1 MTSRRQGFVDG
12 KILAPAPEVD
22 FALVLSRV
30 IASAEENPS
39 QLRNIVY
46 ELARIKLHEEMSRRS
61 PPADSP
67 GTRQLSVALEFAIER
82 VETIHSKHDSLEA
95 IQSLHRLADI
105 SEIKAQ
111 PTGGLLHHEHPLPSF
126 LTRETP
132 TRNIGPGWLPGGAPL
147 LRGAIVAILALVLCG
162 LLDHQFGLFGSCAL
176 KVLTLVVTKLEKIE
190 IMASGER
197 SGSRF

>member
-1 MTSRRQGFVDG
+1 MTSGRQECVDG

-30 IASAEENPS
+30 IASAEDDPS

-46 ELARIKLHEEMSRRS
+46 ELARIKLQEEISRRS
-61 PPADSP
+61 PPSAP
-67 GTRQLSVALEFAIER
+67 GTRHLSVALESAIER

-111 PTGGLLHHEHPLPSF
+111 A
-126 LTRETP
+126 
-132 TRNIGPGWLPGGAPL
+132 PG
-147 LRGAIVAILALVLCG
+147 
-162 LLDHQFGLFGSCAL
+162 
-176 KVLTLVVTKLEKIE
+176 
-190 IMASGER
+190 
-197 SGSRF
+197 